1 MVNVTVPGTTG
12 GIEAAERLAELRP
25 GLARYC
31 RSLTGCRWEAEDLAQ
46 DTFIK
51 VLNRCRME
59 PGFSPGST
67 YVFRAARNLWID
79 RCRRSKLRTFVPLD
93 EQAEDPAAD
102 SFGGCITR
110 ELLEQL
116 MHRLLPKP
124 FVILLLCDVFGL
136 TAKETSSC
144 MDMAEGTVQ
153 VTLSRARKRL
163 RLLALREQE
172 AEEAA
177 EKIAVRSNAAASA
190 RLLEAVTE
198 AFRLQ
203 NPRLIHGAYMRLYE
217 SGSHLAALQLRA
229 GRYFFTFR
237 DPEGNLLMVSE

>member
-1 MVNVTVPGTTG
+1 M
-12 GIEAAERLAELRP
+12 EAAERLAALRP
-25 GLARYC
+25 GLERYC
-31 RSLTGCRWEAEDLAQ
+31 RSLTGCNWEAEDLAQ

-51 VLNRCRME
+51 VLKRCRAE
-59 PGFSPGST
+59 PGFAPGST

-79 RCRRSKLRTFVPLD
+79 GCRRRRLRTFVPLD
-93 EQAEDPAAD
+93 EQTAD
-102 SFGGCITR
+102 SAVESAGDCITR

-124 FVILLLCDVFGL
+124 FVILLQCDVFGM
-136 TAKETSSC
+136 TAKETASC
-144 MDMAEGTVQ
+144 MDMSEGTVQ

-163 RLLALREQE
+163 RMLALREPE
-172 AEEAA
+172 SDAA
-177 EKIAVRSNAAASA
+177 VRKSAVRSSAAASV

-203 NPRLIHGAYMRLYE
+203 NPRLIHDAYIRLYE
-217 SGSHLAALQLRA
+217 SGSHLAALRLQA
-229 GRYFFTFR
+229 GRYCFTFR